1 MGLYRFWSDR
11 CVGIGLDN
19 FSSERKIRRAWF
31 NENDVSQTAS
41 KIPDQQESHASV
53 IQAKKKGDPI
63 CVTS

>member
-1 MGLYRFWSDR
+1 MGLYRFWNDG
-11 CVGIGLDN
+11 CLGIGLDD

-41 KIPDQQESHASV
+41 KIPDQQEIHVSV
-53 IQAKKKGDPI
+53 IQAKKGGDSI